1 MNPQIEELACLYVL
15 DRLDWQERAVFESR
29 LPQEPE
35 LAALVRELESSLS
48 RRVHALPQ
56 LEAPPGL
63 LAAIEARI
71 GRQGSSTT
79 APHALPWAAAARWGI
94 AAVIAI
100 GVGILAVQSLR
111 RPQAAAARPYV
122 LVVGLDSAGSRITEL
137 AVKERPKN
145 ADADFIQL
153 ASLAEKYWE
162 KPQELPVGAAP
173 AGGGERGYALFD
185 PASSQGFI
193 AIRQL
198 PAVGAGKQY
207 RLWLV
212 DTATG
217 RIRSA
222 GVLPSGAPESG
233 LYFFSVAPG
242 SEKADRL
249 DFFVTAEDASAAD
262 PAQPHGKV
270 VLGDRRI

>member
-1 MNPQIEELACLYVL
+1 MNPHLEELACLYVL
-15 DRLDWQERAVFESR
+15 DRLDWQERAAFEGR
-29 LPQEPE
+29 LSHEPE
-35 LAALVRELESSLS
+35 LAGLVRELETALS

-56 LEAPPGL
+56 LEPPAGL

-71 GRQGSSTT
+71 ERRAASPRASV
-79 APHALPWAAAARWGI
+79 PWTAAARWGL

-100 GVGILAVQSLR
+100 GVGILAIQSLR
-111 RPQAAAARPYV
+111 RPPAAQERPYV
-122 LVVGLDSAGSRITEL
+122 LVVGMDSVGSRLAEL
-137 AVKERPKN
+137 PLQDRP
-145 ADADFIQL
+145 ATSDASFIQL

-162 KPQELPVGAAP
+162 RPQDLPVGSAP
-173 AGGGERGYALFD
+173 AGAGGRGYALFD
-185 PASSQGFI
+185 PGSSQGFI
-193 AIRQL
+193 AIRQI
-198 PAVGAGKQY
+198 PAAEPGKQY

-222 GVLPSGAPESG
+222 GVLPSSAPDSG

-242 SEKADRL
+242 EAKADRV
-249 DFFVTAEDASAAD
+249 DFFVTAEDAAAPD

-270 VLGDRRI
+270 VLGEPRI

>member
-1 MNPQIEELACLYVL
+1 MNPQLEEIACLYVL
-15 DRLDWQERAVFESR
+15 DRLDWRERAAFESR
-29 LPQEPE
+29 LSHEPE
-35 LAALVRELESSLS
+35 LAVLVRELESALS

-56 LEAPPGL
+56 LDPPAGQ
-63 LAAIEARI
+63 LASIEARI
-71 GRQGSSTT
+71 DGQR
-79 APHALPWAAAARWGI
+79 APRRTQVPWSAAARWGL

-100 GVGILAVQSLR
+100 SVGILAVQSLR
-111 RPQAAAARPYV
+111 RPTVAAERPYV
-122 LVVGLDSAGSRITEL
+122 LVVGMDSVGSRLAEL
-137 AVKERPKN
+137 PMQDRPTN
-145 ADADFIQL
+145 ADGSFIQL

-162 KPQELPVGAAP
+162 KPQDLPVGSAP
-173 AGGGERGYALFD
+173 AGAGGRGYALFD
-185 PASSQGFI
+185 PGSSQGFI

-198 PAVGAGKQY
+198 PAADAGKQY

-222 GVLPSGAPESG
+222 GVLPSSAPDSG
-233 LYFFSVAPG
+233 LYFFSVVPGG
-242 SEKADRL
+242 SEAHRL
-249 DFFVTAEDASAAD
+249 GFFVTAEDASAPD